1 MREGSE
7 KRIVRVPLPKKVV
20 FATAG
25 PELIPKEYTLNPASH
40 IADALKMNHP
50 SGKGAIENDTAPSPA
65 DELSVTVPVCKSK
78 TAFPRS
84 NPLPTCT

>member
-1 MREGSE
+1 MFA
-7 KRIVRVPLPKKVV
+7 KLVPG
-20 FATAG
+20 T
-25 PELIPKEYTLNPASH
+25 IPKEYVLDPASPF
-40 IADALKMNHP
+40 ADALNMNHP
-50 SGKGAIENDTAPSPA
+50 SDRRAIEKDIAPSPA